1 MFGSDLT
8 ERSQAIDIF
17 GIYVFSLS
25 SPEEAA
31 LPANGAVAKTLELIA
46 YESKSFLS
54 GRSLYLWSCHLRLH
68 ILYDKDSILIR
79 IYSRLPYP
87 VSGQLPSFGAATSDR
102 STSEASRRGE
112 RDFWTVFDMGPLSTG
127 TSEQSPRDERP
138 ADRSKNGN
146 VPMLLPVFGTA
157 TLPTGI
163 SEPSLR
169 GHCDLVFRIAALLGF
184 VKFTWHEPLLI
195 IK

>member
-54 GRSLYLWSCHLRLH
+54 GRSFNLWSCHLRLH

-79 IYSRLPYP
+79 IYSRPPYP
-87 VSGQLPSFGAATSDR
+87 GSGHLPPL
-102 STSEASRRGE
+102 RRG
-112 RDFWTVFDMGPLSTG
+112 
-127 TSEQSPRDERP
+127 
-138 ADRSKNGN
+138 
-146 VPMLLPVFGTA
+146 
-157 TLPTGI
+157 
-163 SEPSLR
+163 
-169 GHCDLVFRIAALLGF
+169 DL
-184 VKFTWHEPLLI
+184 
-195 IK
+195 

>member
-17 GIYVFSLS
+17 GIYIFRLS

-54 GRSLYLWSCHLRLH
+54 GRSFNLWSCHLRLH

-87 VSGQLPSFGAATSDR
+87 ISVHLPSFGAATSDR

-112 RDFWTVFDMGPLSTG
+112 GGLLTG
-127 TSEQSPRDERP
+127 LRHGDPSHRHLR
-138 ADRSKNGN
+138 AI
-146 VPMLLPVFGTA
+146 PM
-157 TLPTGI
+157 
-163 SEPSLR
+163 
-169 GHCDLVFRIAALLGF
+169 
-184 VKFTWHEPLLI
+184 
-195 IK
+195 

>member
-54 GRSLYLWSCHLRLH
+54 GRSFNLWSCHLHLH
-68 ILYDKDSILIR
+68 ILYDKDSNDKDSILIR

-87 VSGQLPSFGAATSDR
+87 ISGHLPSFGAATSDR

-112 RDFWTVFDMGPLSTG
+112 RDFWTVF
-127 TSEQSPRDERP
+127 
-138 ADRSKNGN
+138 
-146 VPMLLPVFGTA
+146 GTA
-157 TLPTGI
+157 TPPIGAPEASSHGEGGHLTG
-163 SEPSLR
+163 LR
-169 GHCDLVFRIAALLGF
+169 HGDLAHKYLRAILAWRTASRPVQER
-184 VKFTWHEPLLI
+184 
-195 IK
+195 